1 MTETIQR
8 KKVFIRTFGCQMNEH
23 DSERMAG
30 LLHQQ
35 GYVLTQNPEEADVI
49 LVNTCSIR
57 DKAEQKSYSELGR
70 YAELKEARPGLV
82 VGMAGCVAQQEGQKV
97 FKRYP
102 WVDLVFGSANIPNL
116 PEMVKIR
123 QAGQL
128 HVIRTEEPPG
138 PPVTTP
144 AVRSDRVR
152 AWVNIMEGCDKHCA
166 FCVVPMTR
174 GRERSRPDDEVL
186 NEVSVLGLQG
196 YKEVTLLGQTVNS
209 YGKGTP
215 VEFSDLLWMLNDVP
229 GIERIRFTT
238 SHPVDL
244 TPKLMLAMA
253 VLPEVCEHLHL
264 PLQSGSDRILDRM
277 YRGYTRADYQEKVHA
292 LRLTVPGISL
302 TTDIIVGFPGESEED
317 FEQTLEAIEEIRCD
331 AIFAFK
337 YSPRPNTPAAA
348 YPDQVPEERKD
359 QRLQKLL
366 GFQKRITEERSERL
380 VGTVQEVLV
389 EAAGKRDPDQLF
401 GRMRTNRTVRFH
413 GPARWIGQLIQIRI
427 EKAYAG
433 SLEGTVLH

>member
-1 MTETIQR
+1 
-8 KKVFIRTFGCQMNEH
+8 MNEH

-30 LLHQQ
+30 LLKFQ
-35 GYVLTQNPEEADVI
+35 GYTLTENPEEADII

-57 DKAEQKSYSELGR
+57 DKAEQKAYSKLGR
-70 YAELKEARPGLV
+70 YAGLKKARPDLI
-82 VGMAGCVAQQEGQKV
+82 VGMAGCVAQQEGRKV
-97 FKRYP
+97 FERYP

-116 PEMVKIR
+116 PEMIKIR
-123 QAGQL
+123 QSGQL
-128 HVIRTEEPPG
+128 HVIKTEEPPG
-138 PPVTTP
+138 SPVTTP
-144 AVRSDRVR
+144 AVRSDQVR

-174 GRERSRPDDEVL
+174 GRERSRPASEVL
-186 NEVSVLGLQG
+186 NEVSALGLQG

-215 VEFSDLLWMLNDVP
+215 VEFSDLLCMINDIP

-244 TPKLMLAMA
+244 TPKLMRAMA
-253 VLPEVCEHLHL
+253 MLPKVCEHLHL

-277 YRGYTRADYQEKVHA
+277 CRGYTLTDYQEKIRA
-292 LRLTVPGISL
+292 LRQMLPGVSI
-302 TTDIIVGFPGESEED
+302 TTDMIVGFPGESEED
-317 FEQTLEAIEEIRCD
+317 FTQTLRAVEEIRCD

-348 YPDQVPEERKD
+348 YPDQVPEEVKNR
-359 QRLQKLL
+359 RLQELL
-366 GFQKRITEERSERL
+366 ALQKRISEELSERL

-389 EAAGKRDPDQLF
+389 GAAGKRNP
-401 GRMRTNRTVRFH
+401 
-413 GPARWIGQLIQIRI
+413 GQLMGRTRTHRVIRFCGSSQWTGQFMNVRV
-427 EKAYAG
+427 EKAYG
-433 SLEGTVLH
+433 PSLEGEVLH